1 MQPLR
6 SKKSLRAKFNLAVAL
21 MSLAVVA
28 ATAVAFAWASR
39 SILGEF
45 AAKVAVKQ
53 AQLERNKLL
62 SLVERELTLARA
74 LAGDPEVRRFV
85 ADESAPETRKRAFE
99 ALENYRSL
107 FRDHSYF
114 VVADKTLHYM
124 INERGQLESAYLSK
138 DQPGD
143 RWYFQ
148 SLASHE
154 DYALNLDFNR
164 TIQAAKVWFN
174 VAVKNDRDEHIGLAG
189 TGLDLT
195 AFLRQAVNADQ
206 PGVTAAVVDRAGVVM
221 AHPDPSLAAHNAVA
235 KNDRI
240 TLFTLLPLGQDKTR
254 LAQALLRLAN
264 AQTEV
269 ESFPVTLASGAAQA
283 AVAAM
288 PEIGWYHVV
297 LVDQASVMGWRVFGP
312 LAGAV
317 LVCLAAV
324 VAGVSLLTG
333 RLVIR
338 PLSRLTRASGEMAQ
352 GRYGLELPVDRS
364 DEIGQLTA
372 SFNVMSA
379 KVRDAARTLENQV
392 EERTA
397 QLTAANQNL
406 TESRRAMLESLRYAR
421 VIQTSILPR
430 PENMNQVLGEHMTLY
445 LPRDIVGGDLIHF
458 EDYPDHF
465 LLGVVDCTGH
475 GVPGAFMAMTAHSV
489 LNHVTTV
496 VCNDE
501 PARILAETDRVLR
514 ATLDLRQDRPGEVDC
529 GLDMALVSV
538 DKTRGRLVFAGAG
551 LPLFLVDENGVT
563 RLKGQRRRVGY
574 RGRGEEPW
582 TSQIVESLAGKRVYA
597 STDGF
602 WDQGDEA
609 KGFGFGVS
617 RFESLLVRSLSIPFA
632 DQART
637 FQATLDAYRGSSPQ
651 RDDIAL
657 VGFAWNELSFGTNPP
672 GSSRPESTPG
682 DEPRKPSGETSA

>member
-1 MQPLR
+1 MQPLQT
-6 SKKSLRAKFNLAVAL
+6 KKSLRAQFNLAVAL

-28 ATAVAFAWASR
+28 ATALAFAWASR

-45 AAKVAVKQ
+45 AAKLAVKQ

-74 LAGDPEVRRFV
+74 LAADPEVRRFV
-85 ADESAPETRKRAFE
+85 TDESDPAIRAQAFE
-99 ALENYRSL
+99 ELENYRSL

-114 VVADKTLHYM
+114 VVVDKTLHYL
-124 INERGQLESAYLSK
+124 INHDGHLESAHLSK
-138 DQPGD
+138 DQTAD

-148 SLASHE
+148 SLDSPD

-174 VAVKNDRDEHIGLAG
+174 VVVKDDQGRRVGQAG

-195 AFLRQAVNADQ
+195 DFLREAVNTDQ
-206 PGVTAAVVDRAGVVM
+206 PGVTPAVVDRAGVIM

-235 KNDRI
+235 KTDRI
-240 TLFTLLPLGQDKTR
+240 TLFTLLPQGRDKSR
-254 LAQALLRLAN
+254 LAQALLRLSN

-269 ESFPVTLASGAAQA
+269 ESFPVTLASGAAHA
-283 AVAAM
+283 AVAAI
-288 PEIGWYHVV
+288 PEIGWYDVV

-324 VAGVSLLTG
+324 MAGISLLTG
-333 RLVIR
+333 RLVLR

-352 GRYGLELPVDRS
+352 GRYGLELPVDRR

-372 SFNVMSA
+372 SFNTMSA
-379 KVRDAARTLENQV
+379 KVQDAARNLENLV

-397 QLTAANQNL
+397 QLTAANQSL
-406 TESRRAMLESLRYAR
+406 TESRQAMLESLRYAR

-430 PENMNQVLGEHMTLY
+430 PEHMAQVLGEHLALY
-445 LPRDIVGGDLIHF
+445 RPRDIVGGDLIHLS
-458 EDYPDHF
+458 DAPDHF
-465 LLGVVDCTGH
+465 LLGVIDCTGH

-489 LNHVTTV
+489 LNHVTAV
-496 VCNDE
+496 VRDGD

-514 ATLDLRQDRPGEVDC
+514 HTLDLRQDGPGGVDC
-529 GLDMALVSV
+529 GLDMALVRV
-538 DKTRGRLVFAGAG
+538 DKTQDRLVFAGAG
-551 LPLFLVDENGVT
+551 LPLFLVDQRGVT

-574 RGRGEEPW
+574 RGRGATPW
-582 TSQIVESLAGKRVYA
+582 TNQTVDSLAGRRVYA

-602 WDQGDEA
+602 WDQGDDA
-609 KGFGFGVS
+609 KGYGFGLA
-617 RFESLLVRSLSIPFA
+617 RFESLLTQSLSTAFA

-637 FQATLDAYRGSSPQ
+637 FQAALDAYRGASPQ
-651 RDDIAL
+651 RDDIAV
-657 VGFAWNELSFGTNPP
+657 VGFAWHEP
-672 GSSRPESTPG
+672 SREDAAHPASETDAG
-682 DEPRKPSGETSA
+682 PRKPSGETSA